1 MSSRPNT
8 IEDILGKKGAL
19 LHFFEGFEYRHAQIE
34 MARLIRD
41 ALMERIPAIVE
52 AGTGT
57 GKTFG
62 YLVPLILSDKRCII
76 STGTKNLQEQIF
88 FKDIPLLLKAT
99 GLKVS
104 ALLMA
109 VVGARYLPV
118 RDKPGARVQETNLL
132 MFTGMSYDDQERY
145 RKKLV
150 EDKAPTRSR
159 PTYRSVRRRKR

>member
-1 MSSRPNT
+1 MCSHPNT
-8 IEDILGKKGAL
+8 IENILGKKGAL
-19 LHFFEGFEYRHAQIE
+19 SHFLEGFEYRHSQIE

-41 ALMERIPAIVE
+41 ALMDKIPAIVE

-104 ALLMA
+104 ALLMK
-109 VVGARYLPV
+109 GRKNYLCLHRYDGPRHGILL
-118 RDKPGARVQETNLL
+118 RDHRLEKLL
-132 MFTGMSYDDQERY
+132 
-145 RKKLV
+145 
-150 EDKAPTRSR
+150 
-159 PTYRSVRRRKR
+159 